1 MATEDEGKQPEE
13 GQEGSEGAQD
23 AGAEK
28 EPKDEGKQ
36 PEEGQEDVKDKHG
49 QPGINKERHEKEM
62 AAKDAEI
69 AELKAQIAKAA
80 ETKEGREKLEQ
91 RIAELEEKQA
101 EERTTHKLE
110 LAGCKDVKAAKA
122 RLEDFDGDVSK
133 LKSECPYL
141 FESEKQTG
149 RAGGKPGGAPDSLD
163 EKIDQAMGIKKRKD

>member
-23 AGAEK
+23 AGANE

-36 PEEGQEDVKDKHG
+36 PEGSTEDVKDKHG

-69 AELKAQIAKAA
+69 ADLKAQIAKAA

-122 RLEDFDGDVSK
+122 RLEDFDGDVAK

-141 FESEKQTG
+141 FEAEKQTG
-149 RAGGKPGGAPDSLD
+149 RAGGKPGGAPDSLG
-163 EKIDQAMGIKKRKD
+163 EKIDQAMGIKK